1 MKTTGVII
9 HFILHEINLLLLVVT
24 LVPYP
29 VKIVV
34 SIPFLSRT
42 VTLTIHHTKRAK
54 NSKYQAQKERYSK
67 MFFHLERL
75 LSKKLVI
82 KQGNEEPCLFGG
94 IDWACSDLPWKVP
107 P

>member
-1 MKTTGVII
+1 MKTPGVII

-24 LVPYP
+24 FVPHP

-42 VTLTIHHTKRAK
+42 VTLPTHYTERTK
-54 NSKYQAQKERYSK
+54 NYKYKAEKERYSK
-67 MFFHLERL
+67 MFFHLEKV

-94 IDWACSDLPWKVP
+94 IGWACSDLPRKVP